1 MIRKIL
7 REPLVH
13 FVGIAVII
21 HALSVG
27 AVQSADR
34 AEIVIDPKH
43 VARIREQYRQQVG
56 AEPGEPILDK
66 LIESAVREEVLYR
79 EGLALNL
86 GEEDIIVRR
95 RIVQK
100 MEFLVQESTL
110 TEAVSNAVLEKL
122 YEDYKAGLADKAV
135 VSMSH
140 RFFPGAAHDG
150 AVEARRNL
158 ARLSSADCQ
167 VGVDVGT
174 AWGGRTDISLASRT
188 DLAGEFGHSPL
199 VAAAF
204 EVPVGGWQ
212 GPFESPYGL
221 HLLCVRERRTPEVLP
236 LAQVRGRLISEYQ
249 ASVKQAQF
257 DASMETLQGKY
268 RVVLPEQG

>member
-13 FVGIAVII
+13 FAVIAIII

-27 AVQSADR
+27 AVQSADQ
-34 AEIVIDPKH
+34 AEIVIDPQH
-43 VARIREQYRQQVG
+43 VARIREQYLHQVG
-56 AEPGEPILDK
+56 AEPSELILDK
-66 LIESAVREEVLYR
+66 LLDSAVREEILYR

-100 MEFLVQESTL
+100 MEFLMQESTL

-122 YEDYKAGLADKAV
+122 YEDYKAGLADKTL

-140 RFFPGAAHDG
+140 RFFPGAAHDV
-150 AVEARRNL
+150 AVEARRDL
-158 ARLSSADCQ
+158 ATLSAADCQ
-167 VGVDVGT
+167 VGAEVGT
-174 AWGGRTDISLASRT
+174 AWGGRMDINLASRT
-188 DLAGEFGHSPL
+188 DLASEFGHSPL
-199 VAAAF
+199 VEAAF

-212 GPFESPYGL
+212 GPFESSYGL
-221 HLLCVRERRTPEVLP
+221 HLLCVSERRTPEALP
-236 LAQVRGRLISEYQ
+236 LAQVRGRLLSEYQ

-257 DASMETLQGKY
+257 DAAMETLQAKY